1 MSGQDS
7 RELFYLGGVFLKEV
21 ETDTCSRRE
30 RATCVDLRRDFGYT
44 LDKETPMTDR
54 QNPDTYINI
63 PVTDA
68 EAAAIR
74 ETDQAWNGPKL
85 IALLLAT
92 LGFAFFVL
100 WANSQHLLVSMDNE
114 RDDFAPGALTG
125 H

>member
-1 MSGQDS
+1 
-7 RELFYLGGVFLKEV
+7 
-21 ETDTCSRRE
+21 
-30 RATCVDLRRDFGYT
+30 
-44 LDKETPMTDR
+44 MTDR

-68 EAAAIR
+68 EARAIR
-74 ETDQAWNGPKL
+74 DTDQAWGGPKL
-85 IALLLAT
+85 IVLLLGT

-100 WANSQHLLVSMDNE
+100 WASSQHLVVPMDNE